1 MLRSRDS
8 LMPLF
13 LCGTSTAPK
22 AQLAFGMPR
31 VWTARCMKACM
42 VTNRRQEGKRQL
54 QRRSQQLQRRGR
66 EREIENTQG
75 LVLIV
80 ALVQS
85 MLQIL
90 LLVHL
95 LILGWGVAGI
105 RKTPSCT
112 MAAMKRET
120 TCESDEVAELKKE
133 RFCAARRLAG
143 QWGQR

>member
-1 MLRSRDS
+1 
-8 LMPLF
+8 
-13 LCGTSTAPK
+13 
-22 AQLAFGMPR
+22 
-31 VWTARCMKACM
+31 MKACM
-42 VTNRRQEGKRQL
+42 VTNRRQEGKRRF

-95 LILGWGVAGI
+95 IFGVG
-105 RKTPSCT
+105 SCWDPQDSVLHDG
-112 MAAMKRET
+112 R
-120 TCESDEVAELKKE
+120 DEEGNNLLV
-133 RFCAARRLAG
+133 
-143 QWGQR
+143 